1 MNHTED
7 AEMLPG
13 FNPAATAR
21 NDSGL
26 RDAALATISALAD
39 AGLLDGKHAV
49 LAQLLTA
56 TAERAGAGL
65 QAVKTTIAT
74 TNLIRLLLDILDR
87 LPSGDEAIADAAT
100 QFLAQIAAADAEAK
114 AGR

>member
-1 MNHTED
+1 
-7 AEMLPG
+7 MLPG
-13 FNPAATAR
+13 FDPDGTSR

-26 RDAALATISALAD
+26 RAAALATLDALRA

-49 LAQLLTA
+49 LAQLLAA
-56 TAERAGAGL
+56 TAERAGMGL
-65 QAVKTTIAT
+65 QAGKTTIAT

-87 LPSGDEAIADAAT
+87 LPSGDAQIADAAA
-100 QFLAQIAAADAEAK
+100 QFLAQIGAAEAQAK

>member
-1 MNHTED
+1 MMHTDEN
-7 AEMLPG
+7 EMLPG
-13 FNPAATAR
+13 FDPGATAR

-26 RDAALATISALAD
+26 RAAALATIDALNT

-100 QFLAQIAAADAEAK
+100 QFLAAIAEADAEAK